1 MCLWRLNRRELQFQ
15 SRQRRRLQERRI
27 DFLRHR
33 RRLYS
38 RLQQCLDSPQRLL
51 LQTRQPQKK
60 FQAMFRHHRRLRM
73 VFRCKQFQRLQ
84 RLLRSP
90 FRCRHLPKRRRRRR
104 RHN

>member
-1 MCLWRLNRRELQFQ
+1 
-15 SRQRRRLQERRI
+15 
-27 DFLRHR
+27 
-33 RRLYS
+33 
-38 RLQQCLDSPQRLL
+38 
-51 LQTRQPQKK
+51 
-60 FQAMFRHHRRLRM
+60 MFRHHRRLRM